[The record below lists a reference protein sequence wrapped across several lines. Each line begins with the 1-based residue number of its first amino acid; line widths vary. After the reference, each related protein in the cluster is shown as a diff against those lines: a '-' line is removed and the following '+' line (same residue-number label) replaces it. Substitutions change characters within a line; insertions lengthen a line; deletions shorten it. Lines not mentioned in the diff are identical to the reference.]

1 MLPMIRLIKTTEELM
16 TNDEQTNEPAAEDL
30 GNPAATRPIASF
42 QGSGGLQVA
51 VWKNKSESG
60 IENYSV
66 RIERSYKVDDKFRS
80 SGYLRDSDL
89 LRAEKLLSQADN
101 WIEQDKQK
109 HRGSSAG
116 RG

>member
-1 MLPMIRLIKTTEELM
+1 MSNEEKIDAV
-16 TNDEQTNEPAAEDL
+16 TAEEL
-30 GNPAATRPIASF
+30 GNPAATRPITTF
-42 QGSGGLQVA
+42 KGGGGLQVA

-66 RIERSYKVDDKFRS
+66 RIERVYRIGEQFQS

-89 LRAEKLLSQADN
+89 LRAQKLLSQADD

-109 HRGSSAG
+109 HRGGGAG
-116 RG
+116 RA